1 MIIEDFFSILFQGIY
16 TEKVLK
22 DWERPVKNNVFGGS
36 VLSWEIEKSWISCKL
51 MGGRVAI

>member
-1 MIIEDFFSILFQGIY
+1 MMIEDFFSILFQGIY